1 MVRFARRVIAA
12 GVSIS
17 NNPGSLNM
25 LNVATSS
32 SMKDNLTEFM
42 IDLSRKDCCFSPG
55 DTLHGRIHLK
65 LSEGSIDITSL
76 KITLTG
82 LGRVNI
88 KGKREES
95 LQKSLIYMKK
105 EWTII
110 NSPTSLFEHERSY
123 DFEDTLPESIPSSF
137 YSSKGHVQYS
147 IIAVLEYKNNDG
159 EPSMVK
165 AVRGITVIEELDL
178 NKLSKTYFEPISEF
192 EHRKFGWFSCF
203 GGQIRLTLNID
214 RTAFVCG
221 EGMSVVGRI
230 ENKSDRHVER
240 VSASFQ
246 RIIRFGNY
254 IEQNTENTLVDIQEM
269 QEDILAMY
277 VEEGASIKIDKKI
290 HIPPVVPSTPS
301 IGSHFRESQREEH
314 GGRFHIRRKSHLLTG
329 RLSISSQRSRT
340 SLTSLPQ
347 IQRLMYI
354 SYKYSVRVKS
364 GGVDIITIDVPIII
378 GSKPLVDTMS
388 QDFSLRRDTN
398 CTAVYKLCKHDRAIP
413 LLDSKER
420 TLCNKAQLQ
429 HLNKYPF
436 FSDLSTSSKQSKKL
450 GIIANTI
457 RAENKVMN
465 TILHSVMD
473 ERHTKSAA
481 SCSAVTVS
489 GDSPDFI
496 DTGSE
501 PTHREE
507 VAFTKLDPLFQRAF
521 QRTPENSIDS
531 PHPKILKVED
541 LL

>member
-1 MVRFARRVIAA
+1 
-12 GVSIS
+12 
-17 NNPGSLNM
+17 
-25 LNVATSS
+25 
-32 SMKDNLTEFM
+32 MKDNVSDFA
-42 IDLSRKDCCFSPG
+42 IDLSRKDCCYTPG
-55 DTLHGRIHLK
+55 DTLHGRLHLK

-76 KITLTG
+76 KITLLG

-88 KGKREES
+88 KGKKEES
-95 LQKSLIYMKK
+95 LQKSLIYMRK
-105 EWTII
+105 EWTIVS
-110 NSPTSLFEHERSY
+110 SPMSLYEQERTY
-123 DFEDTLPESIPSSF
+123 DFEDSLPECIPSSF
-137 YSSKGHVQYS
+137 YSTKGHVQYS

-178 NKLSKTYFEPISEF
+178 NKLSKSYFEPISEF
-192 EHRKFGWFSCF
+192 EHRKFGWLSCF

-221 EGMSVVGRI
+221 EGMTVVGRI
-230 ENKSDRHVER
+230 ENKSDRHIEK

-246 RIIRFGNY
+246 RIIRFGTE
-254 IEQNTENTLVDIQEM
+254 IEENTETSLTDTQEM

-290 HIPPVVPSTPS
+290 HIPPVVPSEWYHPSTPS
-301 IGSHFRESQREEH
+301 PGSHRRDCHREEH
-314 GGRFHIRRKSHLLTG
+314 GTRFHLRRKSHLLTG

-347 IQRLMYI
+347 IQRLMLI
-354 SYKYSVRVKS
+354 SYKYTIRVKS
-364 GGVDIITIDVPIII
+364 GGVDIITINVPVII
-378 GSKPLVDTMS
+378 GSRPLTDTLS
-388 QDFSLRRDTN
+388 KDFTSRRDTN

-457 RAENKVMN
+457 RAENKVMS

-473 ERHTKSAA
+473 ERHGKSAA
-481 SCSAVTVS
+481 GCSAVTAC
-489 GDSPDFI
+489 DSPDFI
-496 DTGSE
+496 DTGRETTSAK
-501 PTHREE
+501 HAEE
-507 VAFTKLDPLFQRAF
+507 VAFTKLDPLFRQAF
-521 QRTPENSIDS
+521 QSTPDNSIDS
-531 PHPKILKVED
+531 PHPKVLNVED